1 MVRSPLLAL
10 VLALM
15 VTQLA
20 NAVTTT
26 FLHRALA
33 HKALR
38 LSPGV
43 TGVFRVLTW
52 ITTGIRP
59 RQWVA
64 VHRKHHAHTDE
75 EGDPHSPVL
84 LGFLH
89 VQLGNVVLYR
99 RAAADKE
106 MVARYSRDLPADRW
120 DRALFDRAVLGLAI
134 GVALLCL
141 VLGPWLGLLAGLV
154 HAVAYLAL
162 SSAVNAAGHT
172 FGRRPHPNQAGNLQW
187 LAWLTAGEGLHNN
200 HHHAPTSARLSLA
213 RGEIDPGWWL
223 VSALRRAGWAT
234 LRERKAE
241 LVTQTHT

>member
-1 MVRSPLLAL
+1 MVRSLPLAL
-10 VLALM
+10 LIAFA

-20 NAVTTT
+20 NVVTTT
-26 FLHRALA
+26 YLHRALA

-43 TGVFRVLTW
+43 TAVFRVLTW

-84 LGFLH
+84 LGFLA
-89 VQLGNVVLYR
+89 VQVGNVALYR
-99 RAAADKE
+99 KAAADTA

-120 DRALFDRAVLGLAI
+120 DRVLFDHALLGLGVGLAVL
-134 GVALLCL
+134 V
-141 VLGPWLGLLAGLV
+141 VVMGPWLALVAGLV

-200 HHHAPTSARLSLA
+200 HHHAPTSARLSET
-213 RGEIDPGWWL
+213 RGQFDPGWWL
-223 VSALRRAGWAT
+223 VSALRRVGWAT

-241 LVTQTHT
+241 LVST